1 MCRCL
6 FFRLCKCLLGFISG
20 WAGIMYRGTDTKRLQ
35 LSKQDDNMLPKRKK
49 NGKARGDLKEF
60 NTANEWAGEQISG
73 VPFPNPTAACQT
85 KAWVTA
91 HWSFYFYFY
100 FFWVPAHGG
109 SRKHISRCS
118 RQHLFLLI
126 QAASDLRS
134 LPESGRLYEHAVS
147 DFFFFS
153 MTVSFK

>member
-1 MCRCL
+1 MCRCLL

-49 NGKARGDLKEF
+49 NGKARGDLKEI

-91 HWSFYFYFY
+91 HWSFYYY
-100 FFWVPAHGG
+100 
-109 SRKHISRCS
+109 
-118 RQHLFLLI
+118 
-126 QAASDLRS
+126 
-134 LPESGRLYEHAVS
+134 
-147 DFFFFS
+147 FFFFGFRPTVGAGSTSAGAADSICFYWYRLHQPCAVCQSLGDS
-153 MTVSFK
+153 MNMLCRIFFF